1 MDMAANSGNT
11 YAMTIPEFGPAD
23 IFTRT
28 LIDHAQ
34 PGPGEILVKTTAI
47 GANPLDYKMRDGSS
61 GLCAKFNPPAVL
73 GREAAGEVVAVGE
86 GVDNFVPGDR
96 VFGMRGFDDFRGTYA
111 THNVFPA
118 DGVVRTPDS
127 LDDVTAAGL
136 ALVGIT
142 ATVAV
147 EQLAKVKSGDTV
159 LIHGAGGGVGQLMT
173 QLAVARG
180 ATVLDLT
187 PVW

>member
-1 MDMAANSGNT
+1 MAANSGNA
-11 YAMTIPEFGPAD
+11 YAMTITEFGPAD

-28 LIDHAQ
+28 PIEPAE

-61 GLCAKFNPPAVL
+61 GLCAKFAPPAVL

-86 GVDNFVPGDR
+86 GVDSFAPGDR
-96 VFGMRGFDDFRGTYA
+96 VFGMRSFDDFRGTYA

-142 ATVAV
+142 A
-147 EQLAKVKSGDTV
+147 
-159 LIHGAGGGVGQLMT
+159 
-173 QLAVARG
+173 
-180 ATVLDLT
+180 
-187 PVW
+187 